1 MQIASHGK
9 GICHHACRA
18 AMLLAVVV
26 LASACTTPRQME
38 QAVDERA
45 AWRDRAEAPVEKF
58 RFNFLRDWHPLEQD
72 WLLLDFGGRRDLA
85 LQIRQPCVANVR
97 EAQHVSLVQNMPN
110 LLHRQADRIR
120 IGDRVCHIESMRPIV
135 PTIVPTIVPNGQ
147 VRGQA
152 GGV

>member
-1 MQIASHGK
+1 MQRADHGK
-9 GICHHACRA
+9 AIGDHACRG

-97 EAQHVSLVQNMPN
+97 EAQHVGLVQNLPN

-120 IGDRVCHIESMRPIV
+120 INGRVCHIESMRPIV
-135 PTIVPTIVPNGQ
+135 PMNAPIGRVPA
-147 VRGQA
+147 QA